1 MRLVLIGSGNVATAF
16 GVKLKAAGHDIV
28 QVFSRNLQHAG
39 ILAHLLDAVPTDQV
53 SKIAKNADLYIIAV
67 PDNELYR
74 SALRLDPL
82 LVVHTAGSVPMDTLK
97 PVSSNYGVLYP
108 LQTISSSSTG
118 TIEIPLLTD
127 ANTENNKKILLSLA
141 RSISENVMPA
151 NDETRR
157 KLHLAAVLIN
167 NFPNHLYSLT
177 EEYCLKENI
186 SFNMLLP
193 LIKEGAHRVMNA
205 SPTTIQTGPA
215 IRKDL
220 STIEKHRGLLK
231 QYPVLLD
238 IYDLFTSS
246 LLNKKESP
254 R

>member
-1 MRLVLIGSGNVATAF
+1 
-16 GVKLKAAGHDIV
+16 
-28 QVFSRNLQHAG
+28 
-39 ILAHLLDAVPTDQV
+39 
-53 SKIAKNADLYIIAV
+53 
-67 PDNELYR
+67 
-74 SALRLDPL
+74 
-82 LVVHTAGSVPMDTLK
+82 
-97 PVSSNYGVLYP
+97 
-108 LQTISSSSTG
+108 
-118 TIEIPLLTD
+118 
-127 ANTENNKKILLSLA
+127 
-141 RSISENVMPA
+141 MPA

-205 SPTTIQTGPA
+205 SPATIQTGPA

-220 STIEKHRGLLK
+220 STIEKHRSLLK
-231 QYPVLLD
+231 QYPVLLG

-246 LLNKKESP
+246 LLIKKNP
-254 R
+254 PVRKDP